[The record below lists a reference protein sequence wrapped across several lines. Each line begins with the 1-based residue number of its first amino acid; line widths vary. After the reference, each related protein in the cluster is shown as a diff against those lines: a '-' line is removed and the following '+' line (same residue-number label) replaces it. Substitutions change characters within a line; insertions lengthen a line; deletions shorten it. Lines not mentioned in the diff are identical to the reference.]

1 MEFRASL
8 VMLPSLSFSMYE
20 NQGNETDSEQFCIFS
35 TAILASPLVF
45 AQIESGYILDILF
58 FLQQ

>member
-1 MEFRASL
+1 
-8 VMLPSLSFSMYE
+8 MLPSLSFSMYE